1 VNLVIVEVIEPPME
15 KMKQAHSLELMAARR
30 PVSPSPLVP
39 KQQQVTLQ
47 WVFAQPAGLA
57 WR

>member
-1 VNLVIVEVIEPPME
+1 MIVEVIDPLME
-15 KMKQAHSLELMAARR
+15 EMKQAHSLEVMAARR
-30 PVSPSPLVP
+30 PVSPSPPVP

-47 WVFAQPAGLA
+47 WVFARPAGLA